1 MTSPV
6 AAPEWLQRMRQEA
19 AVVSGTQLGTQ
30 AREDWLYTAPKDLL
44 PSTAIADPDE
54 IRRIVATNALPD
66 AWQVL
71 VFVGGVFS
79 PELSRTAPESSGI
92 VVEPMAVALDLH
104 PGDLFARLGR
114 SDAEDGI
121 FLAMDRERWTDGTFV
136 RVGADQK
143 TSGTVQILEVGS
155 GTSWL
160 RHLVLLGEGASAS
173 IVETH
178 VSPESTTIAA
188 HSVTEVRLAPGAN
201 LSHVRL
207 RSHGAGGHHYG
218 ALLAS
223 LESRARLESRS
234 FAFGGALAR
243 DDYQVSLDAPD
254 AFALLHGL
262 VKTRGT
268 EKADLSVKLRHAS
281 PDCQSDQSFKML
293 ADDRSQANFHG
304 AVYVDRD
311 AQRTAARQSNR
322 NLLLSRE
329 ASVNS
334 RPQLEILADDVKC
347 SHGSATGRLDEK
359 ALRFLRMRGLSESGA
374 RALLVRAFAGEMVLP
389 LPEGDLRDRVD
400 SLLGGE

>member
-1 MTSPV
+1 MSPAV
-6 AAPEWLQRMRQEA
+6 APEWLQRMRQDA
-19 AVVSGTQLGTQ
+19 AGVSALEPGTQ
-30 AREDWLYTAPKDLL
+30 AKEDWLYMSPSDLL
-44 PSTAIADPDE
+44 PSSALADPDE
-54 IRRIVATNALPD
+54 IRRMVESSILPD

-79 PELSRTAPESSGI
+79 REFSRLAPESTGV
-92 VVEPMAVALDLH
+92 VVESMTRALDH
-104 PGDLFARLGR
+104 HASDLFARLGR
-114 SDAEDGI
+114 SDAEGAV
-121 FLAMDRERWTDGTFV
+121 FLAMDRERWTDGAFV
-136 RVGADQK
+136 RLGQGQK
-143 TSGTVQILEVGS
+143 TPGTLQILEVGS

-160 RHLVLLGEGASAS
+160 RHLVLLGEDSSAQ

-178 VSPESTTIAA
+178 VSPESTTVAA

-218 ALLAS
+218 ALLAN

-234 FAFGGALAR
+234 FGFGGAVAR

-262 VKTRGT
+262 VKTRGS

-281 PDCQSDQSFKML
+281 PDCQSDQLFKML

-311 AQRTAARQSNR
+311 AQRTSARQSNR

-359 ALRFLRMRGLSESGA
+359 ALHFLRMRGLSEVGA
-374 RALLVRAFAGEMVLP
+374 RALLVRAFAGEMLLP
-389 LPEGDLRDRVD
+389 LPEGDLRDRVE